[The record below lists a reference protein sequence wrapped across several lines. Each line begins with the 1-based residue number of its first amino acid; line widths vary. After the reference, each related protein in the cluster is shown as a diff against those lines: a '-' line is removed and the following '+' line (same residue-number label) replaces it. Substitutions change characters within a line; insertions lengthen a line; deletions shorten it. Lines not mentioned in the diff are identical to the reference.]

1 MISTQLQELMDIK
14 NEMYEIFIGTD
25 VDVDSGMVEYP
36 QYILD
41 MNRAYYTAPIIGLGG
56 SSFEITP
63 EFEGGID
70 APFMFKFCKNLR
82 ESRQYT
88 YLNAKQ
94 AFFGCSNLKTV
105 PLMKLTKI
113 TNGQEQPGGPNY
125 GTFWGCENLENLGGF
140 PGLDFDIFLDASPLL
155 THESLMN
162 VINNLAVNPGPYMKR
177 LVLGETNLAKLTDEE
192 IAIATDKGWTLS

>member
-1 MISTQLQELMDIK
+1 MISIQLQELMDIK
-14 NEMYEIFIGTD
+14 EEMFEIFTNTD
-25 VDVDSGMVEYP
+25 VDVDNGMVEYP

-41 MNRAYYTAPIIGLGG
+41 MNRSYRTAPNIGLGG

-70 APFMFKFCKNLR
+70 APFMFKSCENLR
-82 ESRQYT
+82 ESRQYA

-94 AFFGCSNLKTV
+94 AFFDCSNLKTV
-105 PLMKLTKI
+105 PLMKLTNI
-113 TNGQEQPGGPNY
+113 TGGQVQPGGPDY

-140 PGLDFDIFLDASPLL
+140 PGLDFDLFLDMSPLL

-162 VINNLAVNPGPYMKR
+162 VINNLAMNPGPYRKR
-177 LVLGETNLAKLTDEE
+177 LVLGETNLSKLSEND
-192 IAIATDKGWTLS
+192 IVIATDKGWTLS